1 MNQSPNMVTASV
13 FVGNSR
19 VNYVSLRIEQTY
31 GDHHYFWIEL
41 DHETVSKTF
50 MDKPEEQIRQI
61 GRMVSIEFRHG
72 ENSPSVYLFSGIITK
87 VRMTGKDGKKG
98 YIILEG
104 ASPTIMLE
112 RGRRMDVYSNVPLRN
127 IFKKVVDGVYTD
139 YLTCLNEPT
148 YKTPIDFVMQYN
160 ETDWEFL
167 KRLAWLYNENM
178 FYSGRELLFGEYEEW
193 EPVKLTYDYDISDID
208 FCSKMVEND
217 SISYQYLP
225 EQDNTLEQQSPTTI
239 ENSNKYL
246 ETASQQNNVLTSE
259 KPARNIIAANIGS
272 RSEMNEL
279 SKRKKSRNAAQ
290 TIYVTGKT
298 KTYQATIGRLI
309 TILMPENFS
318 NVGSLGTYR
327 VVKSIHTI
335 DERLHYSN
343 QFEAVPAYLSTM
355 PIQEPKMPQAESVV
369 AQVISNEDP
378 LNQGRVQVSFEF
390 ANQSSRIWMR
400 VMSPNAGIA
409 DDKTKNRGFM
419 FVPEQ
424 GDQVMIGFE
433 YGDPNRPYV
442 MGSMYHAKNGQGGQ
456 EKNHLKTIITRSG
469 HTLEFDDAPESLGIT
484 IKDKKGNQFHL
495 DSKGNNIE
503 ITALETITL
512 KAKDIR
518 LEAENN
524 IEAQAQADIKVD
536 AMGIAHIG
544 SQGNLD
550 VTTQSDM
557 QLKAMASTSVEAT
570 SEMRVK
576 GASTKVESSSDTEV
590 IGTNTSVKGQNTT
603 VSGAGHKIEIM

>member
-1 MNQSPNMVTASV
+1 MNQTPNMVTASV
-13 FVGNSR
+13 YVGNSQ
-19 VNYVSLRIEQTY
+19 VNYVSLHIEQTY
-31 GDHHYFWIEL
+31 GDHHYFWIQL
-41 DHETVSKTF
+41 DHETLSKNF
-50 MDKPEEQIRQI
+50 MDNPEEQIRQI

-98 YIILEG
+98 NIILEG

-112 RGRRMDVYSNVPLRN
+112 RGRRMDIYSNLPLRS
-127 IFKKVVDGVYTD
+127 IFKKVIDGVYTD
-139 YLTCLNEPT
+139 YLKCLNEPT
-148 YKTPIDFVMQYN
+148 YQNPIDFAMQYN

-167 KRLAWLYNENM
+167 KRLSWLYNENM
-178 FYSGRELLFGEYEEW
+178 FYSGRELLFGQYEEW
-193 EPVKLTYDYDISDID
+193 DPVKLTYDYDISDID
-208 FCSKMVEND
+208 FCSQMVEND
-217 SISYQYLP
+217 HINYQYLA

-239 ENSNKYL
+239 ENSNNYL
-246 ETASQQNNVLTSE
+246 DTVAQQNNVLTSE
-259 KPARNIIAANIGS
+259 KPARNIIGANIGS

-279 SKRKKSRNAAQ
+279 TKRNKSRNAAQ
-290 TIYVTGKT
+290 TIYVTGKS
-298 KTYQATIGRLI
+298 KTYQSTIGRLI
-309 TILMPENFS
+309 TIQMPENFS
-318 NVGSLGTYR
+318 NVGTLGTYR

-355 PIQEPKMPQAESVV
+355 PIKEPKMPQAESILG
-369 AQVISNEDP
+369 QVISNTDP

-390 ANQSSRIWMR
+390 ANQSSKIWMR

-409 DDKTKNRGFM
+409 DDKSKNRGFM

-424 GDQVMIGFE
+424 GDQVMVGFE

-456 EKNHLKTIITRSG
+456 ENNHLKSIITRSG
-469 HTLEFDDAPESLGIT
+469 HTLEFDDADESLGIT

-518 LEAENN
+518 FEAENN
-524 IEAQAQADIKVD
+524 IEAQAGADLKAD

-550 VTTQSDM
+550 IVTESDM
-557 QLKAMASTSVEAT
+557 QLKAMANTSVEAI
-570 SEMRVK
+570 SEIQVK
-576 GASTKVESSSDTEV
+576 GASTKVSSSSDTEV
-590 IGTNTSVKGQNTT
+590 SGINTSLKGQSTQ